1 MGNEQSRDADV
12 STNGIAVEKHENGSA
27 NGLSAHIK
35 LNGLETSVNAHRN
48 GELKSLKPTAES
60 GSHVA
65 VQAGAKPADVEV
77 ASEAGDMTD
86 GKKSKVKEKPQ
97 LLDKLFKKKAG
108 RAAGEDQTN
117 QTFNEDGVQSL
128 TAPQKETVDLRQ
140 GPATGPQNGTPHPRP
155 EVENPSSIS
164 PPAEE
169 EGEDNP
175 VMNFFKTLVTPTK
188 TPKKE
193 TAAPDAAKDQVAQV
207 SEPPAAP
214 KGMPAPPPPPPE
226 PPKAEAKG
234 EAAVK
239 PVKAKDEAKAAA
251 KEPQSSK
258 GKSATLSKLFRSKKV
273 DFSKAATLEAVA
285 KPEPPPPARE
295 EKKSSKPSFFSAF
308 KPKVLLDHMTTKVQA
323 ASTSGVQLLRKTTG
337 LAAEPKKTAASPPA
351 AAEAALA
358 VKAKEEPKPAAKST
372 EAAAENKPAS
382 TVSQAADDAAGVPKK
397 LEKRN
402 SIQLFFKNLGQ
413 KRHSTDAGVQ
423 TEPAAAAPAEK
434 AK

>member
-175 VMNFFKTLVTPTK
+175 VMNFFKTLV
-188 TPKKE
+188 
-193 TAAPDAAKDQVAQV
+193 AQV

-308 KPKVLLDHMTTKVQA
+308 KPK
-323 ASTSGVQLLRKTTG
+323 
-337 LAAEPKKTAASPPA
+337 AAEPKKTAASPPA

>member
-193 TAAPDAAKDQVAQV
+193 TAAPDAAKDQPLKETQPAATTTVAQV

-308 KPKVLLDHMTTKVQA
+308 KPK
-323 ASTSGVQLLRKTTG
+323 
-337 LAAEPKKTAASPPA
+337 AAEPKKTAASPPA